1 MALPI
6 SPSLA
11 IFGRPYCGH
20 HSTVHRGVWLGGIVT
35 AGLLAVVVHLA
46 MSNHAHPQTS
56 SIVELRQYR
65 LHAGKRDALIELFER
80 EFIESQEALGM
91 AILGTFRDLDD
102 PDRFVWTRGF
112 TDMPSRARALHAF
125 YSGPV
130 WQANRDAANATMV
143 DSDDVLLLRVVRAG
157 PGFSSGE
164 RKRPPPGASAIPES
178 LVVANIYYFASSV
191 GAPFIEFFE
200 RVVSP
205 ALLAADIQ
213 VGATYVSET
222 SPNNFPPLPIREN
235 ERVFVW
241 FSTHRDARGYEH
253 SLARLGQS
261 AEWTS
266 IREELRSKLMREPE
280 VHRLEPTPRSALG
293 D

>member
-1 MALPI
+1 VSNHAQALPI
-6 SPSLA
+6 A
-11 IFGRPYCGH
+11 
-20 HSTVHRGVWLGGIVT
+20 
-35 AGLLAVVVHLA
+35 
-46 MSNHAHPQTS
+46 
-56 SIVELRQYR
+56 ELRQYR
-65 LHAGKRDALIELFER
+65 LHPGQRDALIDLFER
-80 EFIESQEALGM
+80 EFIESQEAVGM

-102 PDRFVWTRGF
+102 SDRFVWLRGF
-112 TDMPSRARALHAF
+112 TDMTSRARALHAF

-130 WQANRDAANATMV
+130 WQAHRNAANATMV

-157 PGFSSGE
+157 PGFLSSE
-164 RKRPPPGASAIPES
+164 RKRPAQGASAIPES
-178 LVVANIYYFASSV
+178 LVVANIYYFASNV

-200 RVVSP
+200 RVLSP

-222 SPNNFPPLPIREN
+222 SPNNFPPLPVREN

-241 FSTHRDARGYEH
+241 FSIHRDAPAYEH
-253 SLARLGQS
+253 SLARLRQS

-266 IREELRSKLMREPE
+266 IRDELRSKLMREPE
-280 VHRLEPTPRSALG
+280 VHRLQPTPRSALR